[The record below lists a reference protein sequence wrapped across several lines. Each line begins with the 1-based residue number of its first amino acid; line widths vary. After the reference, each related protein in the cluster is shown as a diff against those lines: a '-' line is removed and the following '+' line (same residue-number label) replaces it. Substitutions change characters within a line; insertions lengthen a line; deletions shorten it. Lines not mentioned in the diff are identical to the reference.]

1 MSELVPVLWIV
12 FHTLIG
18 HNIYCV
24 WHSKRNVNGTCDKTR
39 NSCLRERSAGFY
51 IGIFAS
57 CSNEHVIYLE
67 NYLSKFCVA
76 IAILPSR
83 TPHSRSL
90 SHPISLCH
98 ATECQIQT
106 FNRIMPTNLATEKPN
121 DLFPST
127 HFTEFGRFAS
137 HSSLNSLNWKILIL
151 ISIASYI
158 CACEYVEHCIFHK
171 HISGTNKVNIR

>member
-1 MSELVPVLWIV
+1 MSERVPVLWIV

-127 HFTEFGRFAS
+127 HFTEFGRFGITFVAQFTQLKNT
-137 HSSLNSLNWKILIL
+137 HSNFYSVVYLCMWVCGALHL
-151 ISIASYI
+151 ISTSA
-158 CACEYVEHCIFHK
+158 AQ
-171 HISGTNKVNIR
+171 IR